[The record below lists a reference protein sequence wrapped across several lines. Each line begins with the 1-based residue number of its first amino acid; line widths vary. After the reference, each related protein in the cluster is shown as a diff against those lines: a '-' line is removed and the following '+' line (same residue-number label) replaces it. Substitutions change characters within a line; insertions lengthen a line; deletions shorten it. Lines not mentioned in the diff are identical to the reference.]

1 MICPYLIRDAGN
13 KNGTEEEN
21 MKIFT
26 IRDFY
31 QKEYQEYIIG
41 SREIER
47 HSVYF
52 VYGEVPVNGIREMG
66 APEGHEEILF
76 LLSGEAVL
84 GSGGVKTQLVKEQAV
99 FMANEPF
106 TFTALTECRY
116 VVAGAHTM
124 THHH

>member
-1 MICPYLIRDAGN
+1 
-13 KNGTEEEN
+13 
-21 MKIFT
+21 MKIFN

-52 VYGEVPVNGIREMG
+52 VYGEIPANGIRQMG
-66 APEGHEEILF
+66 APEGHEEILY
-76 LLSGEAVL
+76 LLSGEAL
-84 GSGGVKTQLVKEQAV
+84 LESRGVEKQLAREQAV

-124 THHH
+124 VHNH

>member
-1 MICPYLIRDAGN
+1 
-13 KNGTEEEN
+13 
-21 MKIFT
+21 MKIFK

-41 SREIER
+41 SKEIER

-52 VYGEVPVNGIREMG
+52 VYGETHANGIREMG

-76 LLSGEAVL
+76 LLSGEAIL
-84 GSGGVKTQLVKEQAV
+84 ESRGVKRELAKEQAV

-124 THHH
+124 AHHH

>member
-1 MICPYLIRDAGN
+1 
-13 KNGTEEEN
+13 
-21 MKIFT
+21 MKIFK

-41 SREIER
+41 SKEIER

-76 LLSGEAVL
+76 LLSGEAIL
-84 GSGGVKTQLVKEQAV
+84 ENRGVKTQFIKEQAV
-99 FMANEPF
+99 FMANESF

-124 THHH
+124 AHHH